1 MQDAKPDAPVL
12 PADPV
17 LPAVQ
22 DAHALPQTGVNWMA
36 ALGMAFS
43 GMLLMVVGAF
53 TSLKY
58 KEKH

>member
-1 MQDAKPDAPVL
+1 MQDATPDAPVL
-12 PADPV
+12 PSDVV

-22 DAHALPQTGVNWMA
+22 DALPQTGVNWMA